1 MSNRKLLFIIIVSKQ
16 RSYFSL
22 NNQLSYIWYHKLHK
36 RIYNVAYSMYVS
48 SLANVVKAYLI
59 LQIIFL
65 PIPARYNNTLLPRNI
80 QSEDIFNLQFTPMK
94 WRNNITRIMWNYTFN
109 AYVESSDTVVTY
121 LPALV
126 ITIWTYL
133 QQSGISTYIHT
144 ISHR

>member
-1 MSNRKLLFIIIVSKQ
+1 MSNIKLLFIVLVSNQ
-16 RSYFSL
+16 RSSFL
-22 NNQLSYIWYHKLHK
+22 FKKRISYIQYQNL
-36 RIYNVAYSMYVS
+36 RIRIHNVAYFLYVHV
-48 SLANVVKAYLI
+48 LANVVKAYLI
-59 LQIIFL
+59 FQIIFL
-65 PIPARYNNTLLPRNI
+65 PVMARYTNTLLTWNI
-80 QSEDIFNLQFTPMK
+80 WSGDIYILQFTPIK
-94 WRNNITRIMWNYTFN
+94 WRNNITRIMWNDTFN